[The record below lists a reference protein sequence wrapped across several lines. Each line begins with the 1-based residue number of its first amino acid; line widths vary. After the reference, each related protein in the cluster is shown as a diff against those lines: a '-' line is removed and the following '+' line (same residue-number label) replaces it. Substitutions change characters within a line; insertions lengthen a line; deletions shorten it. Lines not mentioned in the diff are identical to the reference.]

1 MCKQAFFLRSVKIL
15 RGGEQ
20 KLPMEAT
27 LDYRRPTEVS
37 GQWKCSTIQ
46 ATFRM
51 LAAVHMAKE
60 PLKYA
65 QYKSIK
71 VQLSLPLPLDST
83 IWPVS
88 IRLNSTIFAAVRTL
102 FFSRALEKGVVD
114 IK

>member
-1 MCKQAFFLRSVKIL
+1 MCKQAFFLRSIKIL

-20 KLPMEAT
+20 KLPMGAT
-27 LDYRRPTEVS
+27 LDYRCPTEVS

-51 LAAVHMAKE
+51 LAPVHMAKE

-65 QYKSIK
+65 QNKSIK
-71 VQLSLPLPLDST
+71 VQLSLPLPLNSN

-102 FFSRALEKGVVD
+102 FFSRALGKGVVD
-114 IK
+114 I